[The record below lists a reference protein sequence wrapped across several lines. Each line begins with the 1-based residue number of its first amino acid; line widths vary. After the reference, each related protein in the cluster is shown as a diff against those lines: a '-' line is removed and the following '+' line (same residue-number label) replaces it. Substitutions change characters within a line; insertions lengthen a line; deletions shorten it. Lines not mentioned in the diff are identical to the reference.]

1 MYGRMTDIADR
12 EGGARR
18 AWAKGAR
25 AQRGQASKRSRNLM
39 VLAIGVLVSNLIHA
53 NPYTLEYA
61 ITGTETTS
69 MVNEEY
75 HVEAGWGETPD
86 VLHNEP
92 FETAPE
98 VYAYLM
104 LLTDVITGDSAV
116 LLTEGADL
124 GGGWMRAGWF
134 GVYNANSYPW
144 VFHPNLGWVYVT
156 EDRETGTWLHRANME
171 WLWTKPRLFPS
182 MYVAKRQE
190 WTFLDMAQYRTTF
203 YDYGYDEWFEADRL
217 YSILGGA
224 VPGQGGSVAGLGYYY
239 RWDPV
244 VLEAR
249 ASDNYKFVGWGVDL
263 DGAEPVHTFEAVK
276 DMQVEASFLAI
287 PSANSSAQ
295 EVVSGAVQ
303 VLEKM
308 DHLTETEKKKSLAE
322 LLIFGKSATSGLSIV
337 D

>member
-182 MYVAKRQE
+182 MYVSKRQE

-303 VLEKM
+303 VLDKM

-322 LLIFGKSATSGLSIV
+322 LLIFGKSVTSGLSIV

>member
-1 MYGRMTDIADR
+1 MTDIADR
-12 EGGARR
+12 EGGVRR

-182 MYVAKRQE
+182 MYVSKRQE

-303 VLEKM
+303 VLDKM

-322 LLIFGKSATSGLSIV
+322 LLIFGKSVTSGLSIV